1 MVLFC
6 MFFLHSLDYLVKCFD
21 LKNVIL
27 GRTCRDRDEFTCSN
41 NGDDGHCIPKVWV
54 CDLDN
59 DCADSIDE
67 LNCGE
72 SV

>member
-1 MVLFC
+1 MVL
-6 MFFLHSLDYLVKCFD
+6 
-21 LKNVIL
+21 L
-27 GRTCRDRDEFTCSN
+27 GRTCRDRDEFTCN

-59 DCADSIDE
+59 DCSDSIDE
-67 LNCGE
+67 LNCGK